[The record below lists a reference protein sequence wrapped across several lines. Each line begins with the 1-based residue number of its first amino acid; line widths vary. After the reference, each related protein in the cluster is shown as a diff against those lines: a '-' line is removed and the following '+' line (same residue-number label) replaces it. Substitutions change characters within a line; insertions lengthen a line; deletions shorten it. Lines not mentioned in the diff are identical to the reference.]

1 MEVNNEYELDLNL
14 DFTDEDATISELKDV
29 NKKIK
34 ELHQQLYPL
43 KKLKNKLEK
52 NLDQKANNK
61 RNYKIQELFSER
73 KQALEEFEIYANK
86 INSFNNDIDINELYE
101 KYSCAFNKII
111 YITQFLNNMCC
122 IFGHELKYPYIDN
135 KSECKVCQAT
145 VVRGKDD
152 IFDKSDIDSIIEENE
167 LISFDTNVETGNS
180 FSYKD
185 EDGNFIFLYRLD
197 YDDLCDVKIKSL

>member
-1 MEVNNEYELDLNL
+1 MKLRENYEVDLSLDFKDENNSILELAEVN
-14 DFTDEDATISELKDV
+14 KR
-29 NKKIK
+29 IK

-52 NLDQKANNK
+52 KVDESANEK
-61 RNYKIQELFSER
+61 RSQKIQYLLKER
-73 KQALEEFEIYANK
+73 KQALEEFEVYTNK
-86 INSFNNDIDINELYE
+86 INCFNMECDINELYE
-101 KYSCAFNKII
+101 KYSYAFNKII
-111 YITQFLNNMCC
+111 YITQFLNNICC
-122 IFGHELKYPYIDN
+122 IFGHELKYPYINN
-135 KSECKVCQAT
+135 KSECRVCQAT

-167 LISFDTNVETGNS
+167 IISFDNNIETGNS

-185 EDGNFIFLYRLD
+185 EHGNFIFLYRLD